1 MPRQQLTDV
10 LDALPLGR
18 FHALHLCH
26 ACFAYGAMAMCQEV
40 APYIFDGLT
49 REYGASGFGNGLL
62 AAAFPAGAGAGALLC
77 AWMGDSVG
85 RRPLLLL
92 GAGVSAVFTLLMAG
106 APSWDALLAL
116 RLVQSAAA
124 SIILSLF
131 TAWYAE
137 FLPTIGRGPLTASMS
152 LGWPTGRAILI
163 VCAAALGNDWR
174 LLVLATAVPLAL
186 LFLVQYAAPESPR
199 HMLVG
204 GDAAGAAR
212 VLEQIHATNRT
223 PWAKAEADTLELAD
237 PMALASD
244 SEEAP
249 LAGSGARG
257 VAKDA
262 ETGGGRVGVLVRRH
276 GALLA
281 FALFLMTALSC
292 TTVLLDVWGPRA
304 FTRLL
309 YGEGT
314 ALKYGTLLLFNVGD
328 LIGIVVSIAVVDR
341 IGRRGCFA
349 VGFLLQAA
357 LLTTLVLAHS
367 MVETFGAYHCAGGTV
382 QKVEALR
389 GWEHC
394 KDQGAG
400 ALALLTFVGML
411 ATGCRCFGWEVRP
424 SPLISTTTLPLTP
437 PPPRRRRSCGSSRRS
452 PRPCAPPPSRWRRPQ
467 CASPPSARS
476 PSPEPTLTTSRRRTR
491 CSSSP
496 PSRPPPVSSRSTGCR
511 GRRRAAR

>member
-1 MPRQQLTDV
+1 
-10 LDALPLGR
+10 
-18 FHALHLCH
+18 
-26 ACFAYGAMAMCQEV
+26 MA
-40 APYIFDGLT
+40 
-49 REYGASGFGNGLL
+49 
-62 AAAFPAGAGAGALLC
+62 
-77 AWMGDSVG
+77 
-85 RRPLLLL
+85 
-92 GAGVSAVFTLLMAG
+92 
-106 APSWDALLAL
+106 
-116 RLVQSAAA
+116 
-124 SIILSLF
+124 
-131 TAWYAE
+131 
-137 FLPTIGRGPLTASMS
+137 
-152 LGWPTGRAILI
+152 
-163 VCAAALGNDWR
+163 
-174 LLVLATAVPLAL
+174 
-186 LFLVQYAAPESPR
+186 
-199 HMLVG
+199 
-204 GDAAGAAR
+204 
-212 VLEQIHATNRT
+212 
-223 PWAKAEADTLELAD
+223 
-237 PMALASD
+237 
-244 SEEAP
+244 
-249 LAGSGARG
+249 
-257 VAKDA
+257 
-262 ETGGGRVGVLVRRH
+262 
-276 GALLA
+276 
-281 FALFLMTALSC
+281 ALSC

-437 PPPRRRRSCGSSRRS
+437 PPLHRRRSCGSSRRS
-452 PRPCAPPPSRWRRPQ
+452 RRPCAPPPSRWRRPQ

-496 PSRPPPVSSRSTGCR
+496 PSRPPPASSRSTGCR

>member
-174 LLVLATAVPLAL
+174 LLVLATAD
-186 LFLVQYAAPESPR
+186 FAA
-199 HMLVG
+199 
-204 GDAAGAAR
+204 AA
-212 VLEQIHATNRT
+212 
-223 PWAKAEADTLELAD
+223 
-237 PMALASD
+237 
-244 SEEAP
+244 
-249 LAGSGARG
+249 
-257 VAKDA
+257 
-262 ETGGGRVGVLVRRH
+262 VR
-276 GALLA
+276 
-281 FALFLMTALSC
+281 
-292 TTVLLDVWGPRA
+292 
-304 FTRLL
+304 
-309 YGEGT
+309 
-314 ALKYGTLLLFNVGD
+314 
-328 LIGIVVSIAVVDR
+328 
-341 IGRRGCFA
+341 
-349 VGFLLQAA
+349 
-357 LLTTLVLAHS
+357 
-367 MVETFGAYHCAGGTV
+367 
-382 QKVEALR
+382 
-389 GWEHC
+389 
-394 KDQGAG
+394 
-400 ALALLTFVGML
+400 
-411 ATGCRCFGWEVRP
+411 
-424 SPLISTTTLPLTP
+424 
-437 PPPRRRRSCGSSRRS
+437 
-452 PRPCAPPPSRWRRPQ
+452 
-467 CASPPSARS
+467 
-476 PSPEPTLTTSRRRTR
+476 
-491 CSSSP
+491 
-496 PSRPPPVSSRSTGCR
+496 
-511 GRRRAAR
+511 